1 MKRVVCSMEERTASR
16 FHGVMS
22 RAWDIIATVGV
33 VGCGLIG
40 GVFFAFSAFVMSGL
54 NRLPAG
60 RATAAMQSINVTAQH
75 PPLMLALFG
84 TAAVCGA
91 LVYRAV
97 STWGDRRA
105 LLLLAGAAVYL
116 IGAVL
121 VTIVVNVPLN
131 NQLAAVSAGSPAAAG
146 HWHQFRTAWLLANHA
161 RAVLSLA
168 GCGLLAAAL
177 LLGAPSEATR
187 AAGDGPAARAATGPP
202 VPAGAWSHPGRG

>member
-1 MKRVVCSMEERTASR
+1 MENRAGCL
-16 FHGVMS
+16 FHGLMS
-22 RAWDIIATVGV
+22 KGWDLITTVGV

-54 NRLPAG
+54 NRLPAS

-84 TAAVCGA
+84 TAAVCGS
-91 LVYRAV
+91 LIYRAV
-97 STWGDRRA
+97 TTWGDRRA
-105 LLLLAGAAVYL
+105 LLLLIGAVIYL

-131 NQLAAVSAGSPAAAG
+131 NQLAVLSPASPDASG
-146 HWHQFRTAWLLANHA
+146 HWQHFITVWTLANHA

-168 GCGLLAAAL
+168 ACALLATAL
-177 LLGAPSEATR
+177 LQGS
-187 AAGDGPAARAATGPP
+187 
-202 VPAGAWSHPGRG
+202 PAGKPGALPLVTTAGATSAWPPSVR